1 MKPKTKR
8 LYRLQKDQVLSG
20 LLAGIAEYVDM
31 DPVVIRLLFVLATA
45 FTGFGPGIVA
55 YIIGSIIVPSKE

>member
-8 LYRLQKDQVLSG
+8 LYRSNKDQVLSG
-20 LLAGIAEYVDM
+20 LLAGIGEYVDM

-55 YIIGSIIVPSKE
+55 YIIGSIIVPSKA